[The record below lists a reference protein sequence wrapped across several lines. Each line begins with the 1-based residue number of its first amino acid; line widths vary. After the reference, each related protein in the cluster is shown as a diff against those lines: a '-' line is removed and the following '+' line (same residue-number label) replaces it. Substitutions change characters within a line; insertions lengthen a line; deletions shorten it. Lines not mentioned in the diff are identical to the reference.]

1 MDYFKNPVILSVSGG
16 FLSVFCIFIEN
27 KINKKNRKM
36 LDYLK
41 IFFITF
47 LVIYICNYVYLNYI
61 IQSKVLKQNKESISK
76 DLLQSVKVK
85 SLKKDVMSDIEN
97 IDIVNTEQV
106 NDDINNIINKVNEV
120 NEVNEVRD
128 ASYIDTIDTGLPD
141 F

>member
-1 MDYFKNPVILSVSGG
+1 MDYLQNPVILSVGGG
-16 FLSVFCIFIEN
+16 FVSVLCIFIEN

-61 IQSKVLKQNKESISK
+61 IQSKVLKKTKESFSK
-76 DLLQSVKVK
+76 DLLKSVKVE
-85 SLKKDVMSDIEN
+85 SFDKDVVSDIDNIDLDLVNTDQVKVDIEN
-97 IDIVNTEQV
+97 IIDTVGKVDGVSNAIV
-106 NDDINNIINKVNEV
+106 
-120 NEVNEVRD
+120 
-128 ASYIDTIDTGLPD
+128 IDTIDTGLPD